1 MDTTPSPASPPP
13 AGHRSAGSTA
23 LRKAAL
29 RLIPFVAVMFFINY
43 LDRTAV
49 SFAGPNG
56 MNDDLGLTLAQYGF
70 ASGIFFIGY
79 IVLEI
84 PSNMA
89 LHRFGARKWLA
100 RIMVTWGIVAVLF
113 TWVQDATQLYWLR
126 FLLGVTEAGF
136 FPGAILFIT
145 MWFPREYRRKAL
157 AGFYLAQPLTTVI
170 GAPLAGFLMQ
180 SGHGVFGLEGWRFMF
195 LCVGVPAILMGI
207 ACWFYLTDEPED
219 ARWLT
224 ADERTWLRRE
234 LDAEGAESGSRGT
247 HSARAILGVG
257 RVWALA
263 VAYFGLI
270 YGLYSLAFFLP
281 TIIAGFQDRFGTTFS
296 VFEKGLVN
304 AVPYVPAAVA
314 LFLWSRHIARHGFK
328 SWHIALPTLAAG
340 LSVPVALYMNSP
352 YLTILVIAVTA
363 CGIFMALPNFWSLP
377 PQFLTGAAA
386 AAGIAFINTFGNI
399 GGFSAPYVTGWL
411 TDLTGDEKLGL
422 WLTGGFLVLS
432 AVILL
437 VLSRSHRAATSAAA
451 PTNSTAT
458 TRA

>member
-1 MDTTPSPASPPP
+1 MSSSTTSD
-13 AGHRSAGSTA
+13 GSTA

-43 LDRTAV
+43 LDRTAI

-56 MNDDLGLTLAQYGF
+56 MNDDLALTAAQYGF
-70 ASGIFFIGY
+70 AAGIFFVGY

-84 PSNMA
+84 PSNLA

-100 RIMVTWGIVAVLF
+100 RIMVSWGIVAILF
-113 TWVQDATQLYWLR
+113 TWVQSDTQLYWLR

-136 FPGAILFIT
+136 FPGAILFLT
-145 MWFPREYRRKAL
+145 LWFPREYRRRAL

-195 LCVGVPAILMGI
+195 LCVGVPAIVLGV
-207 ACWFYLTDEPED
+207 ACWFYLTDRPED

-224 ADERTWLRRE
+224 ADERAWMRRE
-234 LDAEGAESGSRGT
+234 LDAEAGENEQRG
-247 HSARAILGVG
+247 HVSARRILREG

-281 TIIAGFQDRFGTTFS
+281 TIIGGFQERFGTTFS
-296 VFEKGLVN
+296 VFEKGLVT

-314 LFLWSRHIARHGFK
+314 LYLWSRHIHRHGFK
-328 SWHIALPTLAAG
+328 SWHIALPTLLAG
-340 LSVPVALYMNSP
+340 LSVPIALYMDSP
-352 YLTILVIAVTA
+352 FLTILVIAVTA

-377 PQFLTGAAA
+377 AQFLTGAAA

-422 WLTGGFLVLS
+422 WLTGGLLVVSS
-432 AVILL
+432 AILL
-437 VLSRSHRAATSAAA
+437 ELSRRSRAASSPDPATAQTTAA
-451 PTNSTAT
+451 
-458 TRA
+458 

>member
-1 MDTTPSPASPPP
+1 MDTTTSPA
-13 AGHRSAGSTA
+13 AGSTA

-70 ASGIFFIGY
+70 ASGVFFIGY

-84 PSNMA
+84 PSNLA
-89 LHRFGARKWLA
+89 LHRFGARRWLA
-100 RIMVTWGIVAVLF
+100 RIMVTWGLVAVLF
-113 TWVQDATQLYWLR
+113 TWVQDANQLYWLR

-157 AGFYLAQPLTTVI
+157 AGFYLAQPLTTVV
-170 GAPLAGFLMQ
+170 GAPLAGLLMQ
-180 SGHGVFGLEGWRFMF
+180 QGHGVLGLEGWRFMF

-207 ACWFYLTDEPED
+207 ACWSYLTDRPED
-219 ARWLT
+219 AAWLT
-224 ADERTWLRRE
+224 ADEKTWMRRE
-234 LDAEGAESGSRGT
+234 LDSERSESESRG
-247 HSARAILGVG
+247 HVSARRILGEG

-281 TIIAGFQDRFGTTFS
+281 TIISGFQERFGTTFS

-304 AVPYVPAAVA
+304 AVPYVPAAIA
-314 LFLWSRHIARHGFK
+314 LFLWSRHISRHGFK
-328 SWHIALPTLAAG
+328 SWHIALPTLLAG
-340 LSVPVALYMNSP
+340 LSVPVALYMGSP

-437 VLSRSHRAATSAAA
+437 LLSRRSRTAIAPAADGTRAAT
-451 PTNSTAT
+451 PTA
-458 TRA
+458 

>member
-1 MDTTPSPASPPP
+1 MDTTVPP
-13 AGHRSAGSTA
+13 AAGSTA

-29 RLIPFVAVMFFINY
+29 RLIPFVAVMFFVNY
-43 LDRTAV
+43 LDRTAI

-56 MNDDLGLTLAQYGF
+56 MNDDLALTAAQYGF
-70 ASGIFFIGY
+70 AAGIFFVGY

-84 PSNMA
+84 PSNLA

-113 TWVQDATQLYWLR
+113 TWVQNDTQLYWLR

-136 FPGAILFIT
+136 FPGAILFLT
-145 MWFPREYRRKAL
+145 LWFPREYRRRAL
-157 AGFYLAQPLTTVI
+157 AGFYLAQPLTTVV

-180 SGHGVFGLEGWRFMF
+180 SGHGVLGLEGWRFMF
-195 LCVGVPAILMGI
+195 LCVGVPAIVLGVV
-207 ACWFYLTDEPED
+207 CWFYLTDRPED

-224 ADERTWLRRE
+224 VDERAWMRRE
-234 LDAEGAESGSRGT
+234 LDAEESENEQRG
-247 HSARAILGVG
+247 HVSARRILGEG

-281 TIIAGFQDRFGTTFS
+281 TIIGGFQERFGTTFS
-296 VFEKGLVN
+296 VFEKGLVT
-304 AVPYVPAAVA
+304 AVPYVPAAIA
-314 LFLWSRHIARHGFK
+314 LFLWSRHIYRNGFQ

-340 LSVPVALYMNSP
+340 LSVPIALYMDSP
-352 YLTILVIAVTA
+352 FLTILVIAVTA

-377 PQFLTGAAA
+377 AQFLTGTAA

-411 TDLTGDEKLGL
+411 TDVTGDEKLGL
-422 WLTGGFLVLS
+422 WLTGGLLVMSS
-432 AVILL
+432 AILL
-437 VLSRSHRAATSAAA
+437 VLSRRSRAALAQT
-451 PTNSTAT
+451 PGTTQTTTA
-458 TRA
+458 

>member
-1 MDTTPSPASPPP
+1 MDTSTSPT
-13 AGHRSAGSTA
+13 AGSTA
-23 LRKAAL
+23 LRKAAV

-43 LDRTAV
+43 LDRTAIG
-49 SFAGPNG
+49 FAEPNG
-56 MNDDLGLTLAQYGF
+56 MGDDLGLTAAQFGF
-70 ASGIFFIGY
+70 ASGIFFLGY
-79 IVLEI
+79 IFLEV
-84 PSNMA
+84 PSNLA

-100 RIMVTWGIVAVLF
+100 RIMITWGIVATLF
-113 TWVQDATQLYWLR
+113 TWVQNTEQLYALR

-136 FPGAILFIT
+136 FPGAILFLT
-145 MWFPREYRRKAL
+145 LWFPREYRRKAL

-170 GAPLAGFLMQ
+170 GAPLAGLLMQ
-180 SGHGVFGLEGWRFMF
+180 QGHGVFGLEGWRFMF

-207 ACWFYLTDEPED
+207 ACWFYLTDKPED
-219 ARWLT
+219 AKWLSVT
-224 ADERTWLRRE
+224 ERTWLRRA
-234 LDAEGAESGSRGT
+234 LDAEQTESENRG
-247 HSARAILGVG
+247 HVPARRILREG

-263 VAYFGLI
+263 LAYFGLI

-281 TIIAGFQDRFGTTFS
+281 TIISGFQERFGTTFS

-304 AVPYVPAAVA
+304 AVPYVPAAIA
-314 LFLWSRHIARHGFK
+314 LFLWSRHIAKNGFK
-328 SWHIALPTLAAG
+328 SWHIALPTLVAG

-386 AAGIAFINTFGNI
+386 AAGIAFINTLGNV

-411 TDLTGDEKLGL
+411 KDLTGDEKIPLTI
-422 WLTGGFLVLS
+422 TGGFLVMS

-437 VLSRSHRAATSAAA
+437 VMSRRSRAALEETS
-451 PTNSTAT
+451 PQTTTA
-458 TRA
+458 